1 MHRESTSH
9 KGQNGTVAIV
19 GGSHLFHGAPIFAA
33 LAAEASGVD
42 LIYPYVHACHEIVTR
57 IASLNF
63 IVHTFAGN
71 SLTEADTK
79 SVLALLREVHAA
91 VLGPGMAETKEN
103 EAALHFIVSNA
114 PCALVLDA
122 RALRPSVIRNLRS
135 TLPVILTP
143 HLGELEHLTGK
154 TLTGLKKNNV
164 RALTQLLAEEN
175 GTTIL
180 LKGPEDF
187 IVTPQGKK
195 KIIKG
200 GNAGLTKGGTGDVL
214 AGLVAGLMAQ
224 NVEPFDAC
232 VVAAT
237 TIKKAGESLF
247 QEKGYAYSAEDTIHE
262 IPSLLTSQW
271 S

>member
-42 LIYPYVHACHEIVTR
+42 LIYPYVHACHGIVTR
-57 IASLNF
+57 MASLNF

-71 SLTEADTK
+71 SLTEADMK
-79 SVLALLREVHAA
+79 GVLALLREVHAA
-91 VLGPGMAETKEN
+91 VLGSGMAETKEN
-103 EAALHFIVSNA
+103 EVALHFIVSNA

-122 RALRPSVIRNLRS
+122 RALRRSIIRNLKS
-135 TLPVILTP
+135 THPVILTP
-143 HLGELEHLTGK
+143 HLGELEHLTGR
-154 TLTGLKKNNV
+154 TLTGIRKNDL
-164 RALTQLLAEEN
+164 RALVQLLAEES
-175 GTTIL
+175 GATIL

-187 IVTPQGKK
+187 IVNPQGKK
-195 KIIKG
+195 IIIRG
-200 GNAGLTKGGTGDVL
+200 GNAGLTKGGTGDAL
-214 AGLVAGLMAQ
+214 AGLIAGLIAQ

-232 VVAAT
+232 VQGAT
-237 TIKKAGESLF
+237 ILKKAGKSLF
-247 QEKGYAYSAEDTIHE
+247 QEKGYAYSAEDTIHR
-262 IPSLLTSQW
+262 IPPLLTSQW